1 MTVVV
6 ADTSPLNYLTLI
18 ELIDVLP
25 RLYGTVVIPQE
36 VLSELTSPA
45 APREVR
51 EWAQTLPD
59 WIEVRSVPAND
70 DPALSNL
77 DAGERSA
84 IALAQSETNALL
96 LIDEAA
102 GRREASRRGISN
114 TGTLGILRAA
124 ALGEL
129 IDLPSALGRLLA
141 TNFRV
146 SVSLAHDLLAEDAER
161 KGRRAE

>member
-18 ELIDVLP
+18 DLIDVLP
-25 RLYGTVVIPQE
+25 RLYGRVVIPQD
-36 VLSELTSPA
+36 VLSELTSPV

-51 EWAQTLPD
+51 EWARTLPD
-59 WIEVRSVPAND
+59 WLEVRSVPPSD

-96 LIDEAA
+96 
-102 GRREASRRGISN
+102 
-114 TGTLGILRAA
+114 
-124 ALGEL
+124 
-129 IDLPSALGRLLA
+129 SALGRLLA
-141 TNFRV
+141 TNFRL
-146 SVSLAHDLLAEDAER
+146 SISLAHDLLAEDAAR
-161 KGRRAE
+161 QGRRVE